1 MIVLIR
7 QLICC
12 GINTKSENLSD
23 QAAPHARV
31 PCASRRVNLK
41 VTTRHMSHGIATMGL
56 SLEGINTLE
65 VRTALGESPP
75 R

>member
-31 PCASRRVNLK
+31 PCASRRADLK
-41 VTTRHMSHGIATMGL
+41 VTTHHMSHGIANMGL
-56 SLEGINTLE
+56 TLEGSNTLGGSKQ
-65 VRTALGESPP
+65 R
-75 R
+75 